1 MCGIVGY
8 VGPREALPLLMGGL
22 RRLEYRGYDSA
33 GVAVQE
39 NGTLEVL
46 RAEGKLD
53 NLAAIVKTHPAPGH
67 NGIGHTR
74 WATHGRPNEQN
85 AHPHVDCGGVT
96 AVIHNGII
104 ENFETLKAP
113 LVAKGHRFSSETDTE
128 VAVHMLE
135 EELAKGR
142 SLEAASLA
150 VLPRLEGAAAL
161 AFISSRDP
169 GKIVAARIAS
179 AGGVIV
185 GFGDGE
191 NFIASD
197 MPALLEHTR
206 KVVFLDA
213 GDVAVVTQ
221 DRVAFFRIDG
231 TPIKKSPQIVTWDAV
246 AAAKAGYKH
255 FMLKEI
261 HEQPRAINDTLLGRV
276 ERTSGRVI
284 FDENVRLTDEYV
296 RDLPRITLVGCGTAG
311 HAALVGKIL
320 IERLARV
327 PCDID
332 IPSEYRYREPMVTKG
347 QLLVSIT
354 QSGETAD
361 TLAAMEEARKGGA
374 RLLSIVNVMGSE
386 ASRVADD
393 VIYLHTGPEI
403 AVASTKAYTAMLVD
417 LYLFAIYLAQRRGT
431 IEPERSRKLLAEA
444 FHLPTLVDAVL
455 REEAKVRAL
464 AYRYHAARNFLFL
477 GRGVNYPTAM
487 EGALKLKELS
497 YIHAEGTAA
506 GEMKHGTNALI
517 DKDLPVVAIALKD
530 SVYKKMRSNMEEVR
544 ARAGVVIAVATDGDD
559 EIAGKA
565 DEIIRIPAVDELLEP
580 VLAIIPLQL
589 LAYHIADRRGNDVDQ
604 PRNLAKAVTV
614 ESRRARAK
622 WAS

>member
-8 VGPREALPLLMGGL
+8 VGPREALPLLMTGL

-33 GVAVQE
+33 GVAVQQD
-39 NGTLEVL
+39 GSLEVM

-53 NLAAIVKTHPAPGH
+53 NLAAIVRSHPTAGH
-67 NGIGHTR
+67 TGIGHTR
-74 WATHGRPNEQN
+74 WATHGRPSEQN

-135 EELAKGR
+135 DELAKGG
-142 SLEAASLA
+142 SLEDAALA

-169 GKIVAARIAS
+169 GKIVAARIS
-179 AGGVIV
+179 NAGGVLI
-185 GFGDGE
+185 GYGDGE

-197 MPALLEHTR
+197 APALLEHTR
-206 KVVFLDA
+206 RVSFLDH
-213 GDVAVVTQ
+213 GEVA
-221 DRVAFFRIDG
+221 
-231 TPIKKSPQIVTWDAV
+231 IVTRDAV
-246 AAAKAGYKH
+246 RFRKISGETIEKKIETITWDPIAAAKSGFKH
-255 FMLKEI
+255 FLLKEI
-261 HEQPRAINDTLLGRV
+261 HEQPRAISDTLLGRV
-276 ERTSGRVI
+276 DRATGRVV
-284 FDENVRLTDEYV
+284 FDADLKFDDAFVRA
-296 RDLPRITLVGCGTAG
+296 LPRITFVACGTASY
-311 HAALVGKIL
+311 AALVGKYL
-320 IERLARV
+320 IERLARI
-327 PCDID
+327 PCDVEIA
-332 IPSEYRYREPMVTKG
+332 SEYRYRQPVVAPG
-347 QLLVSIT
+347 QLVIAVT
-354 QSGETAD
+354 QSGETVD
-361 TLAAMEEARKGGA
+361 TLAAMEEAKKHGA
-374 RLLSIVNVMGSE
+374 RLLSVVNVVGSQ

-393 VIYLHTGPEI
+393 VIYLHAGPEI
-403 AVASTKAYTAMLVD
+403 SVASTKAYTAMLVD
-417 LYLFAIYLAQRRGT
+417 LYLLAIHFAQRRGT
-431 IEPERSRKLLAEA
+431 LEPERSRRLLAEA

-455 REEAKVRAL
+455 REEPKVRAL

-477 GRGVNYPTAM
+477 GRGANYPTAL

-517 DKDLPVVAIALKD
+517 DEDLPVVAIALRD

-544 ARAGVVIAVATDGDD
+544 ARAGVLIAIANDDDD
-559 EIAGKA
+559 EITGKA
-565 DEIIRIPAVDELLEP
+565 EEIIRIPRTEELLEP
-580 VLAIIPLQL
+580 VLAVVPLQL

-614 ESRRARAK
+614 E
-622 WAS
+622 

>member
-8 VGPREALPLLMGGL
+8 VGPRQALPFLMTGL
-22 RRLEYRGYDSA
+22 RRLEHRGYDSA

-39 NGTLEVL
+39 NGALEVL

-53 NLAAIVKTHPAPGH
+53 NLASIVSNHPAPGH
-67 NGIGHTR
+67 TGIGHTR
-74 WATHGRPNEQN
+74 WATHGRPSEQN

-113 LVAKGHRFSSETDTE
+113 LVASGHRFTSETDTE
-128 VAVHMLE
+128 VAVHLLE

-142 SLEAASLA
+142 TLEEAALA

-161 AFISSRDP
+161 AFISARDP

-185 GFGDGE
+185 GFGNGE

-206 KVVFLDA
+206 KVVFLEA
-213 GDVAVVTQ
+213 GEVAAVTK
-221 DRVAFFRIDG
+221 DGARFFRIDG
-231 TPIKKSPQIVTWDAV
+231 TPIEKTPQTVTWDAV
-246 AAAKAGYKH
+246 AAAKSGYKH

-261 HEQPRAINDTLLGRV
+261 SEQPRAINDTLLGRV
-276 ERTSGRVI
+276 ERSSGRVI
-284 FDENVRLTDEYV
+284 FDENVKLTDEQV
-296 RDLPRITLVGCGTAG
+296 RALPRITLVGCGTAG

-320 IERLARV
+320 IERLAGI

-332 IPSEYRYREPMVTKG
+332 IPSEYRYRNPVVTKG
-347 QLLVSIT
+347 QLLLAIT

-361 TLAAMEEARKGGA
+361 TLAAMEEARKRGA
-374 RLLSIVNVMGSE
+374 RLLSLVNVMGSE

-417 LYLFAIYLAQRRGT
+417 LYLFAIYLAQRRGA
-431 IEPERSRKLLAEA
+431 IDAEGSRRLLAEA
-444 FHLPTLVDAVL
+444 FHLPTLVDSVL
-455 REEAKVRAL
+455 REEPKIRAL
-464 AYRYHAARNFLFL
+464 AYRYHTARNFLFL
-477 GRGVNYPTAM
+477 GRGVNYPTAL
-487 EGALKLKELS
+487 EGALKLKVLS

-517 DKDLPVVAIALKD
+517 DEDLPVVAIALKD
-530 SVYKKMRSNMEEVR
+530 AVYKKMRSNMEEVR
-544 ARAGVVIAVATDGDD
+544 ARAGVLIALANDDDD
-559 EIAGKA
+559 EITGKA
-565 DEIIRIPAVDELLEP
+565 DDVIRIPRTDELLSP
-580 VLAIIPLQL
+580 VLAVVPLQL

-614 ESRRARAK
+614 E
-622 WAS
+622 

>member
-33 GVAVQE
+33 GVAVQQ
-39 NGTLEVL
+39 NGTLEIL

-53 NLAAIVKTHPAPGH
+53 NLAAIVTTHPTAGH
-67 NGIGHTR
+67 TGIGHTR
-74 WATHGRPNEQN
+74 WATHGRPSEQN

-104 ENFETLKAP
+104 ENFEELKAP
-113 LVAKGHRFSSETDTE
+113 LVAKGHKFTSETDTE
-128 VAVHMLE
+128 VAVHLLE
-135 EELAKGR
+135 EELAQGR
-142 SLEAASLA
+142 TLEQAALA

-161 AFISSRDP
+161 AFISAKDP

-185 GFGDGE
+185 GFGKGE

-197 MPALLEHTR
+197 MPALLDHTR
-206 KVVFLDA
+206 DVVFLEA
-213 GDVAVVTQ
+213 GDVAVVTK
-221 DRVAFFRIDG
+221 DSARFFRIDG
-231 TPIKKSPQIVTWDAV
+231 APIEKTPQTVTWDAV
-246 AAAKAGYKH
+246 AAAKSGYKH

-276 ERTSGRVI
+276 DRTTGRVM
-284 FDENVRLTDEYV
+284 FDENLKLTDAQV
-296 RDLPRITLVGCGTAG
+296 KTLPRITLVGCGTAG

-320 IERLARV
+320 IERLAGI

-332 IPSEYRYREPMVTKG
+332 IPSEYRYRQPVVTKG
-347 QLLVSIT
+347 QLLLAIS

-361 TLAAMEEARKGGA
+361 TLAAMEEARKRSA
-374 RLLSIVNVMGSE
+374 RLLTLVNVMGSE
-386 ASRVADD
+386 ASRVSDD

-403 AVASTKAYTAMLVD
+403 AVASTKAYTAMLLD

-455 REEAKVRAL
+455 REEPKVRAL
-464 AYRYHAARNFLFL
+464 AYRYHTARNFLFL
-477 GRGVNYPTAM
+477 GRGVNYPTAL

-517 DKDLPVVAIALKD
+517 DEDLPVVAIALKD

-544 ARAGVVIAVATDGDD
+544 ARAGVVIALANDGDE
-559 EIAGKA
+559 EIVGKA
-565 DEIIRIPAVDELLEP
+565 DEVIWIPQVEELLSP
-580 VLAIIPLQL
+580 VLAVVPLQL

-614 ESRRARAK
+614 E
-622 WAS
+622 

>member
-33 GVAVQE
+33 GVAVQQ
-39 NGTLEVL
+39 NGTLDVL

-53 NLAAIVKTHPAPGH
+53 NLAAIVSSHPSAGH
-67 NGIGHTR
+67 TGIGHTR
-74 WATHGRPNEQN
+74 WATHGRPSEQN

-104 ENFETLKAP
+104 ENFEELKAP
-113 LVAKGHRFSSETDTE
+113 LVQKGHRFASETDTE
-128 VAVHMLE
+128 VAVHLLE
-135 EELAKGR
+135 DELATGKT
-142 SLEAASLA
+142 LDAAALA

-185 GFGDGE
+185 GFGEGE

-206 KVVFLDA
+206 KVVFLEA
-213 GDVAVVTQ
+213 GEAAAVTSGG
-221 DRVAFFRIDG
+221 AEFFRIDG
-231 TPIKKSPQIVTWDAV
+231 TKIAKTPQTVTWDSV

-261 HEQPRAINDTLLGRV
+261 HEQGRAINDTLLGRV
-276 ERTSGRVI
+276 ERTSGRVV

-296 RDLPRITLVGCGTAG
+296 RGLTRLTLVGCGTAG

-332 IPSEYRYREPMVTKG
+332 IPSEYRYREPVVTKG

-361 TLAAMEEARKGGA
+361 TLAAMEEARKRGA
-374 RLLSIVNVMGSE
+374 RLLTVVNVMGSE

-393 VIYLHTGPEI
+393 VI
-403 AVASTKAYTAMLVD
+403 
-417 LYLFAIYLAQRRGT
+417 
-431 IEPERSRKLLAEA
+431 
-444 FHLPTLVDAVL
+444 
-455 REEAKVRAL
+455 
-464 AYRYHAARNFLFL
+464 
-477 GRGVNYPTAM
+477 
-487 EGALKLKELS
+487 
-497 YIHAEGTAA
+497 
-506 GEMKHGTNALI
+506 
-517 DKDLPVVAIALKD
+517 
-530 SVYKKMRSNMEEVR
+530 
-544 ARAGVVIAVATDGDD
+544 
-559 EIAGKA
+559 
-565 DEIIRIPAVDELLEP
+565 
-580 VLAIIPLQL
+580 
-589 LAYHIADRRGNDVDQ
+589 
-604 PRNLAKAVTV
+604 
-614 ESRRARAK
+614 
-622 WAS
+622 